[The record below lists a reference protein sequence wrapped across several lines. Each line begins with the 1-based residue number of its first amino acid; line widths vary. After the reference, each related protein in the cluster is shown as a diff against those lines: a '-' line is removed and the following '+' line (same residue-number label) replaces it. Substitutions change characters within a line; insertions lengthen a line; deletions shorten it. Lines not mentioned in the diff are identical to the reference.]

1 MNLNHLQYFV
11 KLAHLEHYT
20 KAAKDLSITQPS
32 LSHAISALEE
42 ELGTKLFEKQG
53 RNVVLT
59 KYGKIFLKYV
69 EKSLDYLQEGIDKTK
84 ALTCSTSGVI
94 DLGYIYT
101 LEAEFVPMIV
111 RRFLK
116 ENEYKNF
123 GFTFSSSNTKS
134 IIEGLKN
141 ERFDIGFCSMVED
154 ENNIEFIK
162 VKEEELVVVV
172 PKNHE
177 LSKYKEIDLIK
188 TVGYKHI
195 AFTKS
200 SGLRPVIDNLFK
212 KINKKQDISYEVE
225 KDESMARLVAE
236 DFGIAVM
243 PNIPFLKYF
252 NVDVIK
258 LKSPVYS
265 RNIYMAKLK
274 DKYVSPA
281 VDEFSK
287 FVLKNCNIL

>member
-11 KLAHLEHYT
+11 KLARLEHYT
-20 KAAKDLSITQPS
+20 KAAKDLCITQPS
-32 LSHAISALEE
+32 LSHAISSLEE
-42 ELGTKLFEKQG
+42 ELGTKLFEKHG

-69 EKSLDYLQEGIDKTK
+69 EKSLEYLQEGVYKTK
-84 ALTCSTSGVI
+84 ALTCSTGGLI
-94 DLGYIYT
+94 DLAYIYT
-101 LEAEFVPMIV
+101 LESEFVPMIV
-111 RRFLK
+111 RKFLN
-116 ENEYKNF
+116 ENEDKNF

-134 IIEGLKN
+134 IIEGLKS
-141 ERFDIGFCSMVED
+141 EKFDIGFCSMVED

-162 VKEEELVVVV
+162 IKEEELVVVV

-188 TVGYKHI
+188 TTEYKHV
-195 AFTKS
+195 AFNKS
-200 SGLRPVIDNLFK
+200 SGLRVIIDNLFK
-212 KINKKQDISYEVE
+212 EINKKQDICYEIE
-225 KDESMARLVAE
+225 KNEAIAGLVAE
-236 DFGIAVM
+236 NFGIAIM

-258 LKSPVYS
+258 LKSPAYS

-274 DKYVSPA
+274 NKYLSPA

-287 FVLKNCNIL
+287 FVSNNSKIL

>member
-20 KAAKDLSITQPS
+20 KAARDLSITQPS
-32 LSHAISALEE
+32 LSHAISCLEE
-42 ELGTKLFEKQG
+42 ELGTRLFEKQG

-69 EKSLDYLQEGIDKTK
+69 EKSLEYLQEGVDKTK

-101 LEAEFVPMIV
+101 LEAEFVPAMV
-111 RRFLK
+111 RKFLK
-116 ENEYKNF
+116 ENEDKNF
-123 GFTFSSSNTKS
+123 GFTFSSSNTSS
-134 IIEGLKN
+134 IIEGLKS
-141 ERFDIGFCSMVED
+141 ERFDIGFCSKVED
-154 ENNIEFIK
+154 KSDVEFIK
-162 VKEEELVVVV
+162 IKEEELVVVV

-177 LSKYKEIDLIK
+177 LSKYEEIDLEK
-188 TVGYKHI
+188 TVDYKHV

-200 SGLRPVIDNLFK
+200 SGLRPVIDDLFK
-212 KINKKQDISYEVE
+212 QIDKEQDIAYEVE
-225 KDESMARLVAE
+225 KDESMAGLVAE
-236 DFGIAVM
+236 NFGIAVM

-258 LKSPVYS
+258 LKSPIYS

-274 DKYVSPA
+274 NKYLSPA

-287 FVLKNCNIL
+287 FVVKNCYVK